1 MKAILKFKPL
11 FIVLAFMTIA
21 MSSCNKANEHS
32 WPVLDI
38 KHALND
44 GKDVD
49 LSKYASDIEYIPLET
64 SQESLLPGSAVICYD
79 KGRFYFWTV
88 SIAGGKDIAVFD
100 TCGKFINRIGKLGRG
115 PGEYPN
121 IYHLTMEDDKDS
133 TNICVVS
140 LQNAVIYNTDGNVV
154 CDIPFSSIKESTG
167 SGFVMNG
174 GFLSYIGNG
183 KYCLLAASASKSNT
197 SKQEKLFILDS
208 AGNILSERTIGEEIV
223 KKQKIKDISI
233 QSIFGSYI
241 YVFDNKICQHT
252 PLRDTLFAIDKNT
265 GEKTIKALFTMDGNS
280 FGTIDNTDYHIG
292 IPLESE
298 HFILHDFGFATADF
312 PALYKKNKVV
322 PEKASAWLV
331 YDKQDKTYTALKY
344 DPSFTLEGFKNDLDG
359 GAPFLPSV
367 VKDGK
372 MYQTINAIDF
382 IEMAEKSTSARMKEV
397 ASQLTEESNPVVVE
411 VTLK

>member
-1 MKAILKFKPL
+1 MILL
-11 FIVLAFMTIA
+11 
-21 MSSCNKANEHS
+21 SSCNKANEHS
-32 WPVLDI
+32 WPVLEI
-38 KHALND
+38 KYALND
-44 GKDVD
+44 GKDVY
-49 LSKYASDIEYIPLET
+49 LSEYASDVEYIPLET
-64 SQESLLPGSAVICYD
+64 SQESMLPGSAVICYD

-88 SIAGGKDIAVFD
+88 SIDGGKDIAVFD

-121 IYHLTMEDDKDS
+121 IYHLTLEDDKDS

-140 LQNAVIYNTDGNVV
+140 LQNAVIYNTDGDVV
-154 CDIPFSSIKESTG
+154 CDIPFNNIKENTG
-167 SGFVMNG
+167 RGFIMNG
-174 GFLSYIGNG
+174 GFLSYIGNS
-183 KYCLLAASASKSNT
+183 KYCLLTASASKGNSTN
-197 SKQEKLFILDS
+197 QEKLFILDS

-223 KKQKIKDISI
+223 KEKKIKDISI

-252 PLRDTLFAIDKNT
+252 PLRDTLFAIDKVT
-265 GEKTIKALFTMDGNS
+265 GEKNIKVLFTFDS
-280 FGTIDNTDYHIG
+280 KPFGTIENTDYHIG

-298 HFILHDFGFATADF
+298 RFILHDFGFATADF
-312 PALYKKNKVV
+312 PALYKKNKAV

-372 MYQTINAIDF
+372 MYQLVNAIDF
-382 IEMAEKSTSARMKEV
+382 IEMAEKSTSAGMKEV